1 MFLTFVFHVIFDT
14 PSVNDIILMLEGF
27 ITDMGLVPYIQ
38 AGMVIVVIGVV
49 IGLVKDLR
57 K

>member
-38 AGMVIVVIGVV
+38 AGMVIVLIGVV